1 MCWQSGRGGTS
12 KGRLHGWW
20 EGHFFKCLMKES
32 TFCSTEETFECY
44 FYVESNRGG
53 FVIMEI
59 KDDQSTYDIQD
70 TPNAFA

>member
-1 MCWQSGRGGTS
+1 MGRS
-12 KGRLHGWW
+12 FFQVLN
-20 EGHFFKCLMKES
+20 EGKYFLQHRRD
-32 TFCSTEETFECY
+32 

-59 KDDQSTYDIQD
+59 KDDQSTDDIQD